1 MARHPAL
8 APLLA
13 AADDPAATLAR
24 LRGQGHRPI
33 RLLGVDGPRALVR
46 AAGLLPVRLV
56 PTHAPTPMMD
66 ALMAAAG
73 LSRRGKSLLE
83 QLVGADARPDPVL
96 ITSADNEQPQVFAA
110 LRELAREAGDRLGP
124 VHLLDLLYGDA
135 ETVARY
141 NAVRQAQL
149 LDWLRGI
156 GAPASDGTQAA
167 ADEARLRGLLAQVL
181 DLRSARRLTGGEAA
195 RLVAAAANLPHEQV
209 EISLSTLLADPP
221 PVVAP
226 AALPLF
232 MTGSTQE
239 DFRVYDAVEAAGALV
254 VDEAQDWG
262 RPWCAAQPP
271 MVRRA
276 PDDANAL
283 TAQANAAGAAALLHV
298 MRQGDEAAP
307 WDVKPLRA
315 ACAAAGLP
323 FLAITWDG
331 DGEMPPALAAFL
343 ADPSAPASV
352 AIPKRSPSAARAGGR
367 RAALTPPVRSRK
379 SLSAVA
385 SFGQFQRDWFAGL
398 REQVAAGAP
407 LAVVNANAPQ
417 EILRA
422 MDIPFVVNQWWASIV
437 AAKQQSGRYF
447 ALLRDHDYPA
457 DVEAYSAQGLAAA
470 FDRDL
475 ENAPWGGLPRPDFLA
490 AVTGTDATSRI
501 FRHWARET
509 GADLFLYQRSFDS
522 RWTIPKEWWEMLP
535 ADWDKHLEPERLDL
549 MEAELRAQVAALET
563 ATSRRFDPDRFAEI
577 MDLVNEQEE
586 WYRRTRDL
594 IAATCPAPVSIVDT
608 MPATMVPQWH
618 RGSVWARDAAKALYD
633 EVAARAAA
641 GDTACPD
648 ERVRLMWVGRGLWSD
663 MGFYQRWEHS
673 HGAVFVCSMYLSLAA
688 DGYIRHYDRGRDP
701 MRALAARFVT
711 MGDEL
716 RMPTWA
722 GAWHVRDARLH
733 GVHGAVAL
741 TDADPFVLRA
751 LEEAGIPVLRL
762 DLDNYNQESADA
774 ETVNRAVTSFIEGLC
789 LSAR

>member
-13 AADDPAATLAR
+13 AADDPAGTLER
-24 LRGQGHRPI
+24 LRGEGHRPL
-33 RLLGVDGPRALVR
+33 RLLGVDAPRALVR

-56 PTHAPTPMMD
+56 PTTEPTPMMD
-66 ALMAAAG
+66 AIMGRAG
-73 LSRRGKSLLE
+73 LSVRGKSLLE
-83 QLVGADARPDPVL
+83 QVVGGDARPDPVL

-110 LRELAREAGDRLGP
+110 LRELAREAGSRLGP
-124 VHLLDLLYGDA
+124 VHFLDLLYGTG
-135 ETVARY
+135 EQTARY
-141 NAVRQAQL
+141 NEVRQAQVR
-149 LDWLRGI
+149 DWLNAI
-156 GAPASDGTQAA
+156 GASVGDVAQADR
-167 ADEARLRGLLAQVL
+167 DEARLRGLLAQAL
-181 DLRSARRLTGGEAA
+181 DLRQVGRLTGAEAA
-195 RLVAAAANLPHEQV
+195 RMVAAAAILPLEQV
-209 EISLSTLLADPP
+209 EAALTALLADPP
-221 PVVAP
+221 PGVP

-232 MTGSTQE
+232 LTGSTQE
-239 DFRVYDAVEAAGALV
+239 DFRTYDGLEAAGARIV
-254 VDEAQDWG
+254 GEVQDWG
-262 RPWCAAQPP
+262 RPWCDLPVPFA
-271 MVRRA
+271 RRA
-276 PDDANAL
+276 PDSPADIVSAAK
-283 TAQANAAGAAALLHV
+283 AAGAAALLHAL
-298 MRQGDEAAP
+298 RPGEEAAP
-307 WDVKPLRA
+307 WDAKPLRA
-315 ACAAAGLP
+315 GCVAVGLP
-323 FLAITWDG
+323 FVAVTWNG
-331 DGEMPPALAAFL
+331 DGAMPAALGAFL
-343 ADPSAPASV
+343 ADPTAPV
-352 AIPKRSPSAARAGGR
+352 APPTPAPSPSPARAGGG
-367 RAALTPPVRSRK
+367 RAALKPPTRSRK

-385 SFGQFQRDWFAGL
+385 SFGQFQRDWFAAL

-447 ALLRDHDYPA
+447 RLLRDQDYPA

-470 FDRDL
+470 FDNDA
-475 ENAPWGGLPRPDFLA
+475 ENAPWGGLPKPDFLA

-501 FRHWARET
+501 FRHWAMET

-535 ADWDKHLEPERLDL
+535 GDWERHLEPERLDL
-549 MEAELRAQVAALET
+549 MEGELRSHVARLEA
-563 ATSRRFDPDRFAEI
+563 ATGKRFDPARFAEV

-594 IAATCPAPVSIVDT
+594 IATTHPSPVSIVDT

-633 EVAARAAA
+633 EVAARTAA
-641 GDTACPD
+641 GDAACPN

-663 MGFYQRWEHS
+663 MSFYQRWEES

-688 DGYIRHYDRGRDP
+688 DGYIRHHDRGRDP

-722 GAWHVRDARLH
+722 GAWHVRDARIH
-733 GVHGAVAL
+733 GVQGAVAL

-774 ETVNRAVTSFIEGLC
+774 AAVDKAVTQFIEGL
-789 LSAR
+789 S

>member
-13 AADDPAATLAR
+13 AADDPAGTLEA
-24 LRGQGHRPI
+24 LRGQGYRPL
-33 RLLGVDGPRALVR
+33 RLLGVDGPRALAR

-56 PTHAPTPMMD
+56 PTTAPTPMMD
-66 ALMAAAG
+66 ALMGGAG
-73 LSRRGKSLLE
+73 LSVRGKSLLE
-83 QLVGADARPDPVL
+83 QVVGGDARPDPVL

-124 VHLLDLLYGDA
+124 VHFLDLLYGTG
-135 ETVARY
+135 EQTARY
-141 NAVRQAQL
+141 NEVRQVQVR
-149 LDWLRGI
+149 DWLHAI
-156 GAPASDGTQAA
+156 GASVGDVGKAA
-167 ADEARLRGLLAQVL
+167 ADEARLRGLLAQAL
-181 DLRSARRLTGGEAA
+181 DLRQVGRLTGAEAA
-195 RLVAAAANLPHEQV
+195 RLAAAAALLPLDQV
-209 EISLSTLLADPP
+209 EAALTALLADPP
-221 PVVAP
+221 PEVP
-226 AALPLF
+226 AAIPLF
-232 MTGSTQE
+232 LTGSTQE
-239 DFRVYDAVEAAGALV
+239 DFRTYDGVEAVGARV
-254 VDEAQDWG
+254 VGEAQDWG
-262 RPWCAAQPP
+262 RPWCAAPAP
-271 MVRRA
+271 FARRT
-276 PDDANAL
+276 PDSPADIVSAAK
-283 TAQANAAGAAALLHV
+283 AAGATALLHAL
-298 MRQGDEAAP
+298 RPGEEAAP
-307 WDVKPLRA
+307 WDTKPLRA
-315 ACAAAGLP
+315 ACAKACLP
-323 FLAITWDG
+323 FLAVTWNG
-331 DGEMPPALAAFL
+331 DGAMPAVLAAFL
-343 ADPSAPASV
+343 ADPTAPV
-352 AIPKRSPSAARAGGR
+352 APPAPVPSPSPARAGGG
-367 RAALTPPVRSRK
+367 RAALKPPTRSRK

-447 ALLRDHDYPA
+447 RLLRDQDYPA

-470 FDRDL
+470 FDKDA

-501 FRHWARET
+501 FRHWAMET

-522 RWTIPKEWWEMLP
+522 RWTIPKEWWEDLP
-535 ADWDKHLEPERLDL
+535 GDWDRHLEPERLDL
-549 MEAELRAQVAALET
+549 MEGELRAHIARLEAAT
-563 ATSRRFDPDRFAEI
+563 GKRFDPARFTEV

-594 IAATCPAPVSIVDT
+594 IAATHPAPVSIVDT

-618 RGSVWARDAAKALYD
+618 RGSVWARDAAKALYE

-641 GDTACPD
+641 GDAACAN
-648 ERVRLMWVGRGLWSD
+648 ERVRLMWVGRGLWND
-663 MGFYQRWEHS
+663 MSFYQRWEQS

-688 DGYIRHYDRGRDP
+688 DGYIRHHDRGRDP

-722 GAWHVRDARLH
+722 GAWHVRDARIH

-774 ETVNRAVTSFIEGLC
+774 DAVDRAVTRFIEGL
-789 LSAR
+789 S

>member
-1 MARHPAL
+1 MARHPTL

-13 AADDPAATLAR
+13 AADDPAGTLEA
-24 LRGQGHRPI
+24 LRGQGYRPL

-56 PTHAPTPMMD
+56 PTTAPTPMMD
-66 ALMAAAG
+66 ALMGGAG
-73 LSRRGKSLLE
+73 LSVRGKSLLE
-83 QLVGADARPDPVL
+83 QLVGDCAKPDPVL

-110 LRELAREAGDRLGP
+110 LRELAREAGNRLGP
-124 VHLLDLLYGDA
+124 VHFLDLLHGGGEQA
-135 ETVARY
+135 ARY
-141 NAVRQAQL
+141 NAVRFPQLREWLAGLGTPVGDVEQAEK
-149 LDWLRGI
+149 
-156 GAPASDGTQAA
+156 
-167 ADEARLRGLLAQVL
+167 DEARLRVLLAQAL
-181 DLRSARRLTGGEAA
+181 GLRRTEQLTGAEAV
-195 RLVAAAANLPHEQV
+195 RIVAAAAILPPEQV
-209 EISLSTLLADPP
+209 EASLSALLADPP
-221 PVVAP
+221 APV
-226 AALPLF
+226 AAVRTLF
-232 MTGSTQE
+232 LTGSAQE
-239 DFRVYDAVEAAGALV
+239 DFRLYDGLEAAGAMV
-254 VDEAQDWG
+254 VGEAQDWG
-262 RPWCAAQPP
+262 RPWCGGVTPLA
-271 MVRRA
+271 RRS
-276 PDDANAL
+276 PDDPNAL
-283 TAQANAAGAAALLHV
+283 IAAARVAGATTLLHA
-298 MRQGDEAAP
+298 MRPGDEAAP

-315 ACAAAGLP
+315 ACAAAGMP
-323 FLAITWDG
+323 FLAVTWDG
-331 DGEMPPALAAFL
+331 GGEMPAALAAFL
-343 ADPSAPASV
+343 TDPMARPAPAPPV
-352 AIPKRSPSAARAGGR
+352 PSPSPARAGGG
-367 RAALTPPVRSRK
+367 RAALKPPTRSRK

-447 ALLRDHDYPA
+447 GLLRDRDYPA

-470 FDRDL
+470 FDDDT
-475 ENAPWGGLPRPDFLA
+475 ENAPWGGLPKPDFLA
-490 AVTGTDATSRI
+490 AVTGTDATARI
-501 FRHWARET
+501 FRHWAMET
-509 GADLFLYQRSFDS
+509 GADLYLYQRSFDS
-522 RWTIPKEWWEMLP
+522 RWQIPTDWWEDLP
-535 ADWDKHLEPERLDL
+535 GDWDQHLEPERLDL
-549 MEAELRAQVAALET
+549 MEGELRAHVARLET
-563 ATSRRFDPDRFAEI
+563 ATGKQFDPDRFAEV

-594 IAATCPAPVSIVDT
+594 IAATHPAPVSIVDT

-618 RGSVWARDAAKALYD
+618 RGSIWARDAAKALYE

-641 GDTACPD
+641 GDAACPT

-663 MGFYQRWEHS
+663 MAFYQRWEES

-688 DGYIRHYDRGRDP
+688 DGYIRHHDRDRDP

-722 GAWHVRDARLH
+722 GAWHVRDARIH

-774 ETVNRAVTSFIEGLC
+774 AAVDRAVTRFIEGLQT
-789 LSAR
+789 

>member
-13 AADDPAATLAR
+13 AADDPAGTLER

-33 RLLGVDGPRALVR
+33 RLLGVDAPRALVR

-56 PTHAPTPMMD
+56 PTIAPTPMMD
-66 ALMAAAG
+66 AIMGGAG
-73 LSRRGKSLLE
+73 LSGRGKSLLE
-83 QLVGADARPDPVL
+83 QLVGADAKPDPVL

-110 LRELAREAGDRLGP
+110 LRELAREARDRLGP
-124 VHLLDLLYGDA
+124 VHFLDRLYGDT

-141 NAVRQAQL
+141 NAHRLAQAR
-149 LDWLRGI
+149 DWLADI
-156 GAPASDGTQAA
+156 GAPLGDMAQADT
-167 ADEARLRGLLAQVL
+167 DEARLRTLLARAL
-181 DLRSARRLTGGEAA
+181 DLRSVGRLTGAEAA
-195 RLVAAAANLPHEQV
+195 RIVAAAAILPLEQV
-209 EISLSTLLADPP
+209 EASLSALLADPP
-221 PVVAP
+221 PLVP
-226 AALPLF
+226 TALPLF
-232 MTGSTQE
+232 LTGSTQE
-239 DFRVYDAVEAAGALV
+239 DFRTYDGLEAAGALV
-254 VDEAQDWG
+254 VGEGQDWG
-262 RPWCAAQPP
+262 RPWCDMQAPLA
-271 MVRRA
+271 RRP
-276 PDDANAL
+276 PDDPAAIIA
-283 TAQANAAGAAALLHV
+283 TAKAAGAAALLHIL
-298 MRQGDEAAP
+298 RPGDEAAP
-307 WDVKPLRA
+307 WDAKPLRA
-315 ACAAAGLP
+315 ACTAAGPP
-323 FLAITWDG
+323 FLAVTWNG
-331 DGEMPPALAAFL
+331 NGEMPPALAPFL
-343 ADPSAPASV
+343 ADPTAQAATPAPK
-352 AIPKRSPSAARAGGR
+352 PPPSPARAGGG
-367 RAALTPPVRSRK
+367 RAALKPPTRSRK

-398 REQVAAGAP
+398 RAQVAAGAP

-447 ALLRDHDYPA
+447 RLLRDQDYPA

-470 FDRDL
+470 FDMDA
-475 ENAPWGGLPRPDFLA
+475 ENAPWGGLPTPDFLA
-490 AVTGTDATSRI
+490 AVTGTDATSRL
-501 FRHWARET
+501 FRHWALET

-522 RWTIPKEWWEMLP
+522 RWQLPTDWWNALP
-535 ADWDKHLEPERLDL
+535 SDWDRHLEPERLDL
-549 MEAELRAQVAALET
+549 MEGELRAQVARLEA
-563 ATSRRFDPDRFAEI
+563 ATGRRFDPARFAEI

-594 IAATCPAPVSIVDT
+594 IAATHPAPVSIVDT

-618 RGSVWARDAAKALYD
+618 RGSVWARDAAKALYE

-641 GDTACPD
+641 GEAACPT

-663 MGFYQRWEHS
+663 MGFYQRWEES

-688 DGYIRHYDRGRDP
+688 DGYIRRHDGGRDP

-722 GAWHVRDARLH
+722 GAWHVRDARIH
-733 GVHGAVAL
+733 NVQGAVAL

-751 LEEAGIPVLRL
+751 LEAAGIPVLRL
-762 DLDNYNQESADA
+762 DLDNYNQEGTDA
-774 ETVNRAVTSFIEGLC
+774 AGVDAAVTRFIGQLAP
-789 LSAR
+789 SR

>member
-1 MARHPAL
+1 MTRHPAL
-8 APLLA
+8 TPLLDA
-13 AADDPAATLAR
+13 ANDPNGTLDA
-24 LRGQGHRPI
+24 LRRQGHRPL

-56 PTHAPTPMMD
+56 PVAGTTPLLDGIMGG
-66 ALMAAAG
+66 AG
-73 LSRRGKSLLE
+73 LTARGKSLLE
-83 QLVGADARPDPVL
+83 QLIGDGAVPDPLL

-110 LRELAREAGDRLGP
+110 LRELAREAVGRLGP
-124 VHLLDLLYGDA
+124 VHFLDRLYGPSA
-135 ETVARY
+135 GVARY
-141 NAVRQAQL
+141 NDQRLEQL
-149 LDWLRGI
+149 TDWLAGI
-156 GAPASDGTQAA
+156 GVPGGDLGRAE
-167 ADEARLRGLLAQVL
+167 ADEIHLRILLAQVL
-181 DLRSARRLTGGEAA
+181 DFRQARRLTGAEAV
-195 RLVAAAANLPHEQV
+195 RLVAGATILPVDQAAAALAA
-209 EISLSTLLADPP
+209 LLADPP
-221 PVVAP
+221 
-226 AALPLF
+226 ALLGMHDGLF
-232 MTGSTQE
+232 LCGSTQE
-239 DFRVYDAVEAAGALV
+239 DFRTYDSLEAAGMLV
-254 VDEAQDWG
+254 LGEDQDWG
-262 RPWCAAQPP
+262 RPLCDQRAP

-276 PDDANAL
+276 PTDPADLVA
-283 TAQANAAGAAALLHV
+283 TAQSAGAGRLLHV
-298 MRQGDEAAP
+298 TRPGDEAAP
-307 WDVKPLRA
+307 WDVKGLHA

-323 FLAITWDG
+323 FLAVTWNG
-331 DGEMPPALAAFL
+331 DAARMPTGLADFL
-343 ADPSAPASV
+343 AGRDPQPATDTAPH
-352 AIPKRSPSAARAGGR
+352 AARGGGGG
-367 RAALTPPVRSRK
+367 RAALKPPARSRK

-447 ALLRDHDYPA
+447 RLLRDQGYPA

-470 FDRDL
+470 FDQDG
-475 ENAPWGGLPRPDFLA
+475 ENAPWGGLPKPDFLA

-501 FRHWARET
+501 FRHWAQET

-522 RWTIPKEWWEMLP
+522 RWNIDANWWETLP
-535 ADWDKHLEPERLDL
+535 GDWDRHLEPERLDL
-549 MEAELRAQVAALET
+549 LEGELRAQVARLEA
-563 ATSRRFDPDRFAEI
+563 ATGRRFDPDRFAEV
-577 MDLVNEQEE
+577 MDLVNEQED

-594 IAATCPAPVSIVDT
+594 IAATRPAPVSIVDT

-618 RGSVWARDAAKALYD
+618 RGSVWARDAAKALYE
-633 EVAARAAA
+633 EVAARVVA
-641 GDTACPD
+641 GDAACPH

-663 MGFYQRWEHS
+663 MGFYQRWEES

-688 DGYIRHYDRGRDP
+688 DGYIRQHDRGRDP
-701 MRALAARFVT
+701 MRALAARFAT

-722 GAWHVRDARLH
+722 GAWHVRDAQIH

-751 LEEAGIPVLRL
+751 LDAAGIPVLRL

-774 ETVNRAVTSFIEGLC
+774 AAVDNAITHFIEGLGTN
-789 LSAR
+789 

>member
-13 AADDPAATLAR
+13 AADDPAGTLER

-33 RLLGVDGPRALVR
+33 RLLGVDAPRALMR

-56 PTHAPTPMMD
+56 PTTEPTPMMD
-66 ALMAAAG
+66 AIMGGAG
-73 LSRRGKSLLE
+73 LSVRGKSLLE
-83 QLVGADARPDPVL
+83 QLVGAGARPDPVL

-124 VHLLDLLYGDA
+124 VHFLDLLYGEA
-135 ETVARY
+135 ETVTRY
-141 NAVRQAQL
+141 NAIRQAQL
-149 LDWLRGI
+149 LEWLHGI
-156 GAPASDGTQAA
+156 GAPAGDGTRAN

-181 DLRSARRLTGGEAA
+181 DLRPAGRLTGAEAA
-195 RLVAAAANLPHEQV
+195 RLVAAAAILPFEQV
-209 EISLSTLLADPP
+209 ETSLSALLADLP
-221 PVVAP
+221 PVVP
-226 AALPLF
+226 VALPLF
-232 MTGSTQE
+232 LTGSTQE
-239 DFRVYDAVEAAGALV
+239 DFRTYDGLEAAGALV
-254 VDEAQDWG
+254 VGEAQDWG
-262 RPWCAAQPP
+262 RPWCTVPAPLARRVPDTATAIIAA
-271 MVRRA
+271 A
-276 PDDANAL
+276 K
-283 TAQANAAGAAALLHV
+283 AAGATALLHV
-298 MRQGDEAAP
+298 QRPGEEAAP

-315 ACAAAGLP
+315 ACLAAGLP
-323 FLAITWDG
+323 FLAVTWN
-331 DGEMPPALAAFL
+331 GEGAMPAALGAFL
-343 ADPSAPASV
+343 ADPTAPA
-352 AIPKRSPSAARAGGR
+352 APPAPKPSPSPARAGGGR
-367 RAALTPPVRSRK
+367 VALKPPTRSRK

-398 REQVAAGAP
+398 RDEVAAGAP

-447 ALLRDHDYPA
+447 RLLRDHDYPA

-470 FDRDL
+470 FDNDA
-475 ENAPWGGLPRPDFLA
+475 ENAPWGGLPKPDFLA

-501 FRHWARET
+501 FRHWAMET

-535 ADWDKHLEPERLDL
+535 GDWDRHLEPERLDL
-549 MEAELRAQVAALET
+549 MEGELRAQVVALEA
-563 ATSRRFDPDRFAEI
+563 ATGKSFDPARFAEV

-594 IAATCPAPVSIVDT
+594 IATTSPAPVSIVDT

-641 GDTACPD
+641 GDAACPN

-663 MGFYQRWEHS
+663 MGFYQRWEES

-688 DGYIRHYDRGRDP
+688 DGYIRHHDRGRDP

-722 GAWHVRDARLH
+722 GAWHVRDARIH

-762 DLDNYNQESADA
+762 DLDNYNQEGADA
-774 ETVNRAVTSFIEGLC
+774 EAVNRAVTGFIEGLSV
-789 LSAR
+789 SAT

>member
-13 AADDPAATLAR
+13 AADDPAGTLEKLR
-24 LRGQGHRPI
+24 LQGHRPI
-33 RLLGVDGPRALVR
+33 RLLGVDAPRAIVR

-56 PTHAPTPMMD
+56 PATAPTPMMD
-66 ALMAAAG
+66 ALMGGAG
-73 LSRRGKSLLE
+73 LSVRGKSLLE
-83 QLVGADARPDPVL
+83 QVVGAGARPDPIL
-96 ITSADNEQPQVFAA
+96 ITSADNEQPQIFAA

-124 VHLLDLLYGDA
+124 VHFLDLLYGGG
-135 ETVARY
+135 ETVARH
-141 NAVRQAQL
+141 NAHRLAQL
-149 LDWLRGI
+149 GDWLNGI
-156 GAPASDGTQAA
+156 GALVGDVARTE
-167 ADEARLRGLLAQVL
+167 ADEAGLRGLLAQAM
-181 DLRSARRLTGGEAA
+181 DLRLSGRLTGGEAV
-195 RLVAAAANLPHEQV
+195 RLAAAAAILPLEQ
-209 EISLSTLLADPP
+209 TQ
-221 PVVAP
+221 
-226 AALPLF
+226 AALSALLSNPPHFLPTARTLF
-232 MTGSTQE
+232 LTGSTQE
-239 DFRVYDAVEAAGALV
+239 DFRLYDALETADTRV
-254 VDEAQDWG
+254 VGEAQDWG
-262 RPWCAAQPP
+262 RPWCDARPP

-276 PDDANAL
+276 PDDANAIA
-283 TAQANAAGAAALLHV
+283 AQAMAVGAGALLHV
-298 MRQGDEAAP
+298 LRPGDEAAP
-307 WDVKPLRA
+307 WEVKPLRT
-315 ACAAAGLP
+315 ACTAAGLP

-331 DGEMPPALAAFL
+331 EGAMPLALAAFL
-343 ADPSAPASV
+343 ADPAAPASPP
-352 AIPKRSPSAARAGGR
+352 AAKPEPSPTRAGGG
-367 RAALTPPVRSRK
+367 RAALKPPVRSRK

-447 ALLRDHDYPA
+447 RLLRDQDYPA

-470 FDRDL
+470 FDNDA
-475 ENAPWGGLPRPDFLA
+475 ENAPWGGLPKPDFLA

-501 FRHWARET
+501 FRHWAMET
-509 GADLFLYQRSFDS
+509 GADLYLYQRSFDS
-522 RWTIPKEWWEMLP
+522 RWQIPTDWWEDLP
-535 ADWDKHLEPERLDL
+535 GDWDRHLEPERLDL
-549 MEAELRAQVAALET
+549 MEGELRAHVARLET
-563 ATSRRFDPDRFAEI
+563 ATGKQFDPARFAEV

-594 IAATCPAPVSIVDT
+594 IAATYPAPVSIVDT

-618 RGSVWARDAAKALYD
+618 RGSVWARDAAKALYE

-641 GDTACPD
+641 GDAACLN

-663 MGFYQRWEHS
+663 MAFYQRWEES

-688 DGYIRHYDRGRDP
+688 DGYIRHHDRGRDP

-722 GAWHVRDARLH
+722 GAWHVRDARIH

-751 LEEAGIPVLRL
+751 LEEAGVPVLRL

-774 ETVNRAVTSFIEGLC
+774 TAVDRAVTRFIEGLQI
-789 LSAR
+789 

>member
-8 APLLA
+8 ASLLA
-13 AADDPAATLAR
+13 AADDPAGTLAA
-24 LRGQGHRPI
+24 LRYQGHRPL
-33 RLLGVDGPRALVR
+33 RLLGVDGPRALAR

-56 PTHAPTPMMD
+56 PTTAPTPMMG
-66 ALMAAAG
+66 AMMGGAG
-73 LSRRGKSLLE
+73 LSVRGKSLLE
-83 QLVGADARPDPVL
+83 QVVGSDARPDPVL

-110 LRELAREAGDRLGP
+110 LRELAREAGDRLGS
-124 VHLLDLLYGDA
+124 VHFLDLLYGTG
-135 ETVARY
+135 ELTARY
-141 NAVRQAQL
+141 NEVRQAQVR
-149 LDWLRGI
+149 DWLNAI
-156 GAPASDGTQAA
+156 GASVGDVAKAEK
-167 ADEARLRGLLAQVL
+167 DETRLRGLLAQAL
-181 DLRSARRLTGGEAA
+181 DLRQVGRLTGAEAV
-195 RLVAAAANLPHEQV
+195 RLVAAAAILPLEQV
-209 EISLSTLLADPP
+209 AAALSALLADPP
-221 PVVAP
+221 PMVP

-232 MTGSTQE
+232 LTGSTQE
-239 DFRVYDAVEAAGALV
+239 DFRTYDGLEAAGALV

-262 RPWCAAQPP
+262 RPWCDLPVPFA
-271 MVRRA
+271 RRT
-276 PDDANAL
+276 PDDPVAIIA
-283 TAQANAAGAAALLHV
+283 AAKAAGAAALLHAL
-298 MRQGDEAAP
+298 RPGEEAAP
-307 WDVKPLRA
+307 WDAKPLRA

-323 FLAITWDG
+323 SLVVTWNG
-331 DGEMPPALAAFL
+331 DGAMPAALTAFL
-343 ADPSAPASV
+343 ANPAAPVAPPGPAPSSFP
-352 AIPKRSPSAARAGGR
+352 ARAGGG
-367 RAALTPPVRSRK
+367 RAALEPPTRSRK
-379 SLSAVA
+379 SLAAVA
-385 SFGQFQRDWFAGL
+385 SFGQFQRDWFAAL

-437 AAKQQSGRYF
+437 AAKQQSRRYF
-447 ALLRDHDYPA
+447 SLLRDQDYPA

-470 FDRDL
+470 FDNDA

-501 FRHWARET
+501 FRHWAMET

-522 RWTIPKEWWEMLP
+522 RWQIPTDWWDKLP
-535 ADWDKHLEPERLDL
+535 SDWDRYLEPERLDL
-549 MEAELRAQVAALET
+549 MEGELRTHVARLEA
-563 ATSRRFDPDRFAEI
+563 ATGKRFDPARFTEI

-594 IAATCPAPVSIVDT
+594 IAATYPAPVSIVDT

-618 RGSVWARDAAKALYD
+618 RGSVWARDAAKALYE

-641 GDTACPD
+641 GDAACPN

-663 MGFYQRWEHS
+663 MSFYQRWEES

-688 DGYIRHYDRGRDP
+688 DGYIRHHDRGRDP

-733 GVHGAVAL
+733 GVYGAVAL

-751 LEEAGIPVLRL
+751 LEAACIPVLRL

-774 ETVNRAVTSFIEGLC
+774 AAIDGAVTRFIEGLQ
-789 LSAR
+789 A